1 MHSGF
6 WTHPSVRGISK
17 SLDPVD
23 AVLTRAQDLTL
34 EAIEI
39 GWSGPPFDAF
49 ELAKLCNIQVL
60 PREDVGEA
68 RLMLGPTGKLE
79 VHYNPLRPK
88 TRIKFSIAHEVAHS
102 LFPDCTEAVRHRGA
116 RFVERED
123 EWQLEILCNLAAGE
137 LLMPIGSFQDFNQDK
152 LAIDRVIEWRRK
164 YEVSIE
170 AMLLRILRLSTRK
183 FFVFSASTHDGESYS
198 FDYVIDSDGARK
210 QLYGKSLPKESLL
223 KNCSAVGFTEKG
235 EDIWPEGIGAVCFEC
250 CAIPP
255 FPGQSYP
262 RAVGF
267 ARSKIAVAP
276 RDNILKEVKGD
287 ALAPR
292 GDGRKLLI
300 HLVNDKAASWGAGF
314 AKSVAKRYPKSEQAY
329 REHVMK
335 RGRFHLG
342 DIFFTQVSHNL
353 EIVQLVAQK
362 GFGDS
367 GPTRIRQ
374 AKLWGH
380 VLTNNIYPG
389 QGPTSPGHVS
399 IFNTRGSCKN
409 SPAKIQRRAQSL
421 HSISQSPARQ
431 SNEPDAKQ
439 HPNELHHPRLLFGG
453 FPLERSPRRS
463 A

>member
-1 MHSGF
+1 MNSGF

-17 SLDPVD
+17 NLDPIE
-23 AVLTRAQDLTL
+23 AVLARAQDLTL
-34 EAIEI
+34 EAIEN

-49 ELAKLCNIQVL
+49 ELAKLCDIQVL

-88 TRIKFSIAHEVAHS
+88 TRVKFSIAHEVAHS

-137 LLMPIGSFQDFNQDK
+137 LLMPIGSFQDFNPDE

-170 AMLLRILRLSTRK
+170 AMLLRILRLSKRE
-183 FFVFSASTHDGESYS
+183 FFVFSASTYDGESYS
-198 FDYVIDSDGARK
+198 FDYVIDSSGARK
-210 QLYGKSLPKESLL
+210 RLYGKSLPKESLF

-235 EDIWPEGIGAVCFEC
+235 DDIWPEGIGAVRFEC

-267 ARSKIAVAP
+267 ARPQTVEAP
-276 RDNILKEVKGD
+276 GENFLKEVKGD
-287 ALAPR
+287 ALALR
-292 GDGRKLLI
+292 GEGRKLLI

-329 REHVMK
+329 REHIMK
-335 RGRFHLG
+335 HGRFHLG
-342 DIFFTQVSHNL
+342 DIFSTQVSHDL
-353 EIVQLVAQK
+353 EIVQLVAQM
-362 GFGDS
+362 GFGHS
-367 GPTRIRQ
+367 GPIRIRYLALRECLGKV
-374 AKLWGH
+374 AKLAFDRKSEIH
-380 VLTNNIYPG
+380 M
-389 QGPTSPGHVS
+389 
-399 IFNTRGSCKN
+399 
-409 SPAKIQRRAQSL
+409 
-421 HSISQSPARQ
+421 
-431 SNEPDAKQ
+431 
-439 HPNELHHPRLLFGG
+439 PRIGTGFGG
-453 FPLERSPRRS
+453 GSWSFVRELVDQEICRKRVSVTVYDFES
-463 A
+463 AQVVKSKQPSLFN